1 MSDELPNLSGNEFI
15 KFSTSTK
22 KDSTSKFKQN
32 FTAENLEGNTKS
44 ILTDPRMT
52 QWMKNAGYDV
62 SPENLERFIQNDMVP
77 NIRKLTQPQINPTTN
92 IRMQQFVGH
101 DINYKVKGDE
111 GGVENSKLRKIEDTR
126 LREAVSSDGKQ
137 MQTLE
142 NEITGKYYQSYIGNK
157 IQGVSPVEKIQA
169 GRGIDKDGNTTDAN
183 SYYVT
188 PDFKEIY
195 KNYNPGE
202 QRQIVR
208 LNDTTSLE
216 MNLNT
221 TLPSNSDLIANSRP
235 GEYVLREDKTV
246 DYTQIQQETFTNT
259 LIPSSNL
266 TILEDRK
273 GNNQFTNVQNEDLEY
288 AARNVNFPLLDSTQN
303 VLGQETHTTDKK
315 FMERRAHGPSRSLK
329 NFTDF
334 QETNLTYYPERN
346 IGEIK
351 LKVGRSIETPDGMIQ
366 EFNIQRGERTALSKF
381 NIENL
386 PTVSG
391 LTRKRDDLDTPLLN
405 QQVGDVRKQQLVSNY
420 QIEPKVVKQNTLE
433 AVEYAPET
441 TTKRYNHLRPITEV
455 EAHGKIGVNEQV
467 RPEINVS
474 LKLNRSNRKNAAENK
489 NLKVFVDSINYP
501 TVETFGDETRPS
513 RKVKSENVRVL
524 MI

>member
-1 MSDELPNLSGNEFI
+1 MSDESPHLSGNDFI
-15 KFSTSTK
+15 KLQTSTK

-32 FTAENLEGNTKS
+32 FTDTSLENSTKN

-52 QWMKNAGYDV
+52 QWMKNAGYDT
-62 SPENLERFIQNDMVP
+62 SPESLERFIQNDMVP
-77 NIRKLTQPQINPTTN
+77 NVRKITQPEINSTTN

-101 DINYKVKGDE
+101 DINFKVKGDE
-111 GGVENSKLRKIEDTR
+111 GGVENSKLRNIEETR
-126 LREAVSSDGKQ
+126 LRDSVSTNGKQ
-137 MQTLE
+137 TQALE
-142 NEITGKYYQSYIGNK
+142 SEITGRYYQSYIGNK

-208 LNDTTSLE
+208 LNDTTSLD

-235 GEYVLREDKTV
+235 GEYVLREDKTA
-246 DYTQIQQETFTNT
+246 DYTKIQQETFTNT
-259 LIPSSNL
+259 LIPSSNF

-288 AARNVNFPLLDSTQN
+288 AARNVNFPLLDSAKK
-303 VLGQETHTTDKK
+303 VLGEETHSTENK

-334 QETNLTYYPERN
+334 QETKLTYYPERS

-351 LKVGRSIETPDGMIQ
+351 LKVGRSIETPEGMIQ
-366 EFNIQRGERTALSKF
+366 EFNMQRGERTALSKF

-386 PTVSG
+386 PNVTG
-391 LTRKRDDLDTPLLN
+391 LTRKQDDLDTPLLK

-433 AVEYAPET
+433 AVDYAPET

-455 EAHGKIGVNEQV
+455 EAHGKIGVNDQV
-467 RPEINVS
+467 RPELNVS
-474 LKLNRSNRKNAAENK
+474 LKLNRSNRKNAPESK

-501 TVETFGDETRPS
+501 TNETFGNETRPS
-513 RKVKSENVRVL
+513 RKIKSENVRVL